1 MFIELHARSAF
12 SFHRGASQ
20 PEELI
25 RQAATLGLPALALTD
40 RDGFYGSARAHYA
53 SKELASDGTLPA
65 PPSGRGPATIK
76 ALVGTEITLEDN
88 SVLPLLVATRKGYQS
103 LSQLLTTAKLRGLAP
118 FLTPASPHTPP
129 SPASKKLRVFASSR
143 ETPASL
149 SPDDPTINPRKDSRI
164 YYTELAQLLEHLG
177 PGHLI
182 ALTGD
187 EEGPVRR
194 SLTQYPNHP
203 THTLEITQHLADLF
217 GPENCYVELHRHH
230 VRGETRLNNQLR
242 DLAHHLRLPLLASN
256 GPTFHTPERRL
267 LFDAF
272 TCLQN
277 HTHLDDAGLL
287 LARNSQRHLKSPEEM
302 HNLFHHDLPEALT
315 NTLRLADRLE
325 FSLENLGYEFP
336 RYPSPNDETEYQILR
351 RETLRGAK
359 NRYPGK
365 SFTKKVRRQ
374 LEHEFSLIEKLG
386 FCGYFLIVWDIVNM
400 ARDNHIL
407 VQGRGSAANSAVC
420 YSLGITACDPIK
432 YKLLFERFLAEGRN
446 SWPDIDLDL
455 PSGDQR
461 ESIIQAVY
469 EKYAPRGAAMTA
481 NVITYRGRSAMRD
494 MGKALNL
501 SEDILGRF
509 SDLFASG
516 DFPHTLKLKEQI
528 TQSGLPKDHPR
539 FPALIKLYQS
549 VYRLPRHLGQHSGGM
564 IISDQGLD
572 SVVPL
577 ENASMEDRRVVQWD
591 KDDCDDLGIIKVDL
605 LGLGMLAAMEE
616 TITLCNTR
624 SKERAVDL
632 AHIPQDD
639 PETFAMMQ
647 RADTIG
653 TFQIES
659 RAQMATLPR
668 MRPAC
673 FYDVAVQVAIIRPG
687 PIVGNL
693 THPYLDRRNGKEEI
707 TYIHDLFVPIL
718 ERTLGVPLFQ
728 EQVLQMA
735 MVIAD
740 FTGSEAEELRRAMSF
755 HRSEERMQKAMAK
768 LRAAMSTRDV
778 DPEIQTKIVNAIQ
791 SFALYGFPESH
802 AISFGLIAYA
812 STWLKAHRPVE
823 FYVGLL
829 NHQPM
834 GFYGPDTLL
843 KDAKRHGIRIRPV
856 SVVSSEFGASVEND
870 TTLRLGLNQ
879 IKSLPEATAE
889 RLLLQRACHPF
900 TNHHDFLKRVRPNKK
915 ERRLL
920 AQSGALNDLPDINH
934 RRDALWQTEH
944 LPDPDDLFST
954 IPNSQFPI
962 PNSEAPLRPMSPLE
976 RLHADYS
983 TLALTTGPHPMA
995 HWRAHQKELTTN
1007 NQQPITAPYRA
1018 IDLHEVSN
1026 NATITIGGQVICRQ
1040 RPGTAK
1046 GHMFI
1051 SLEDETGIANAF
1063 VPAPT
1068 FEKYR
1073 LTITQEPFLLI
1084 RGRLQHIDHALTL
1097 YTHHIQALPFQ
1108 TPLPTQSHD
1117 FH

>member
-1 MFIELHARSAF
+1 MGKKKYTELHARSAF

-25 RQAATLGLPALALTD
+25 RQAAQLGLPALALTD

-53 SKELASDGTLPA
+53 AKEQRTDHARDM
-65 PPSGRGPATIK
+65 K
-76 ALVGTEITLEDN
+76 ALVGTEITLEDE
-88 SVLPLLVATRKGYQS
+88 SVLPLLVATRKGYQA
-103 LSQLLTTAKLRGLAP
+103 LSQLLTTAKLRGLDPFIRSCERERGAPSAKTLP
-118 FLTPASPHTPP
+118 FL
-129 SPASKKLRVFASSR
+129 SK
-143 ETPASL
+143 
-149 SPDDPTINPRKDSRI
+149 DDPTINLRKDSRI

-203 THTLEITQHLADLF
+203 THTLETTQHLANLF
-217 GPENCYVELHRHH
+217 GPENCYVELHRHQ

-256 GPTFHTPERRL
+256 GPTFHSPERRL

-302 HNLFHHDLPEALT
+302 YERFHHDLPDALT
-315 NTLRLADRLE
+315 NTLHLADRLE
-325 FSLENLGYEFP
+325 FSLENLGYQFP
-336 RYPSPNDETEYQILR
+336 RYPSPNGETEYQILR

-359 NRYPGK
+359 TRYPGK

-501 SEDILGRF
+501 PEDILGRF
-509 SDLFASG
+509 SDLFARG

-528 TQSGLPKDHPR
+528 NQSGLPKDHPR
-539 FPALIKLYQS
+539 LPALIKLYQS

-577 ENASMEDRRVVQWD
+577 ENASMEGRRVVQWD

-624 SKERAVDL
+624 GKKRAVDL

-755 HRSEERMQKAMAK
+755 HRSEERMQKAMTK
-768 LRAAMSTRDV
+768 LRAAMSQRDV
-778 DPEIQTKIVNAIQ
+778 DPEVQTKIVNAIQ

-834 GFYGPDTLL
+834 GFYAPDTLL

-856 SVVSSEFGASVEND
+856 SVVHSELGAAVEND

-879 IKSLPEATAE
+879 IKSLPETTAE
-889 RLLLQRACHPF
+889 HLLLQRAHKPF

-920 AQSGALNDLPDINH
+920 AQSGALNDLPEINH

-944 LPDPDDLFST
+944 LPDPDDLFAT
-954 IPNSQFPI
+954 IEHPASSIEHQ
-962 PNSEAPLRPMSPLE
+962 APLRPMSPLE

-1018 IDLHEVSN
+1018 VDLHEVSN

-1073 LTITQEPFLLI
+1073 LVITQEPFLLI
-1084 RGRLQHIDHALTL
+1084 RGRLQHIDHTLTL
-1097 YTHHIQALPFQ
+1097 YTHHVQALPFQ
-1108 TPLPTQSHD
+1108 TTLPTQSHD